1 MARKSNKT
9 AHVLNLLAGHD
20 AAKETDEQASIEQAA
35 SGSAPARTASDGAAL
50 QKAQTVSGTAPQ
62 AAQAASGGAVP
73 QSAQTA
79 SGSTA
84 SQTAQ
89 MVSGGAGSQPQA
101 AQPLRQTA
109 GQAVSPGIA
118 GQPAVPSPIPA
129 QPQASAAPPQNN
141 IAMIDKTGDD
151 PVAELIQQKLS
162 SEFEKQMQQSRPN
175 SLAQAEPTPT
185 PEAAPAAG
193 LKGSA
198 DTVSAA
204 DTEAGSFEGTN
215 PETLPLSESEDFD
228 PDILLPTDSED
239 FDPDILLPTES
250 EDFEP
255 DILLPSDSED
265 FEPETDFHS
274 APAASPVPE
283 VNIASGS
290 GTSAVTEVNT
300 ADTAAVGNDT
310 AAITDSAPAEELIP
324 QQAVEAASAPAAA
337 PIPEAAPAAQAA
349 SVQNSA
355 PAAQIPPAQN
365 SAPAAQA
372 TPIQNTAPAAQ
383 AAPAQNSTPTS
394 QSAPVQ
400 SNAAMPETSPVQE
413 AAAPRQPVPEPEPE
427 EPEPNFAA
435 VNVMEHIVR
444 DKIIYYMRQFDVCTC
459 DRCKADVIALTLNG
473 LMPKYI
479 VTMKEAVDPL
489 LSYYTNRLISDV
501 TVEATKSCMIVK
513 ENPRH

>member
-20 AAKETDEQASIEQAA
+20 AAKEADEQVSTEQAA
-35 SGSAPARTASDGAAL
+35 SGSAPARTASDGAVP

-62 AAQAASGGAVP
+62 AAQAASG
-73 QSAQTA
+73 
-79 SGSTA
+79 STA
-84 SQTAQ
+84 SQT
-89 MVSGGAGSQPQA
+89 VSGAAGSRPQA
-101 AQPLRQTA
+101 AQSPRQTA
-109 GQAVSPGIA
+109 EQAVSPDIA

-175 SLAQAEPTPT
+175 SPAQAEPTPT

-193 LKGSA
+193 SKGSA
-198 DTVSAA
+198 DTVPAA
-204 DTEAGSFEGTN
+204 DTEAGSFDGTD
-215 PETLPLSESEDFD
+215 PETLLFSESEDFD
-228 PDILLPTDSED
+228 PDILLPTASED
-239 FDPDILLPTES
+239 FA
-250 EDFEP
+250 P

-265 FEPETDFHS
+265 LDPETDFHS
-274 APAASPVPE
+274 
-283 VNIASGS
+283 
-290 GTSAVTEVNT
+290 
-300 ADTAAVGNDT
+300 
-310 AAITDSAPAEELIP
+310 
-324 QQAVEAASAPAAA
+324 
-337 PIPEAAPAAQAA
+337 APAAQAA

-365 SAPAAQA
+365 SAPTAQ
-372 TPIQNTAPAAQ
+372 T
-383 AAPAQNSTPTS
+383 TS
-394 QSAPVQ
+394 AQ
-400 SNAAMPETSPVQE
+400 SNAARPETSPVPE
-413 AAAPRQPVPEPEPE
+413 AASSRQPVPEPESE
-427 EPEPNFAA
+427 EPESNFAA

-444 DKIIYYMRQFDVCTC
+444 DKIIYFMRQFDVCTC